1 MRKLMPLLLVVLL
14 LKACKD
20 PATGAETSS
29 EETPFFSMDSLP
41 GRVSLNPKAVEITRD
56 WTTFNDLDAG
66 FNSLSIIENYEDLV
80 LVLEDLVERQKKVEE
95 GEYPEAFDLPQVKSR
110 QKVVKTFLLKTRAA
124 AEYRIDAT
132 PPAIEMMKAYNA
144 LRTQLNVIVNNQL
157 DTLLITDE

>member
-1 MRKLMPLLLVVLL
+1 MPLLLVVLL